1 MSKKLAKWLYHFA
14 ALPLKAFKN
23 DDIKGLSAKGNW
35 PGNLEKQDKEFS
47 SNGFLLTLFF
57 YEFILNPNDMIF
69 QFAICIL
76 KSMYLV
82 MGTASSIYF

>member
-47 SNGFLLTLFF
+47 SNGSLPYF
-57 YEFILNPNDMIF
+57 
-69 QFAICIL
+69 
-76 KSMYLV
+76 SMNSFWIRTIWYSNLQYV
-82 MGTASSIYF
+82 F